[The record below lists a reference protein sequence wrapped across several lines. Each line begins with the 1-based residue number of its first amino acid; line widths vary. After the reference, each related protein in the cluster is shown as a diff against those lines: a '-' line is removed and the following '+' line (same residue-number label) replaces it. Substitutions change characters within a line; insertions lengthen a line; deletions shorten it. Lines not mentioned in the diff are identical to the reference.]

1 MLARMV
7 DLAIIA
13 AVALG
18 AFVGF
23 RKGFIVPLVVQA
35 GGLIGLWAVYAG
47 PLKGSVPS
55 GVAGAGLGIFALALA
70 STVFG
75 MVARLLVGLIHR
87 FAILKKFDKVA
98 GVPLGAATAAL
109 TVYVALVG
117 VITLDGW
124 LGPLHTGLAI
134 GPQQLA
140 AVQKL
145 AALNPTLGA
154 FADPTTLN
162 TLVTAATKAPIPT
175 DQLTQYD
182 AALGFYEN
190 TVRPSLVGSKLA
202 PILLAAGEGL
212 PVVGQH
218 VDFPTK

>member
-1 MLARMV
+1 MV

-13 AVALG
+13 AVVIG
-18 AFVGF
+18 AFFGF

-55 GVAGAGLGIFALALA
+55 GIAGAGLGFGALALA

-75 MVARLLVGLIHR
+75 MVARVLVSLIHR
-87 FAILKKFDKVA
+87 FGILKKFDKVA

-109 TVYVALVG
+109 TMYVALVG
-117 VITLDGW
+117 VVTLDGW
-124 LGPLHTGLAI
+124 LAPLHGGLAV

-175 DQLTQYD
+175 DQLAQYD

-202 PILLAAGEGL
+202 PILLGAGENL
-212 PVVGQH
+212 PVIGQH

>member
-1 MLARMV
+1 MV

-13 AVALG
+13 AVAVG
-18 AFVGF
+18 AFFGF

-35 GGLIGLWAVYAG
+35 GGLLGLWAIYAG

-55 GVAGAGLGIFALALA
+55 GIAGAGLGFGALALG
-70 STVFG
+70 STVLG
-75 MVARLLVGLIHR
+75 AVGSVLVAVIHR
-87 FAILKKFDKVA
+87 FGILKKFDKVA

-109 TVYVALVG
+109 TVYVALIG
-117 VITLDGW
+117 VVTLDGW
-124 LGPLHTGLAI
+124 LAPLHGGLAV
-134 GPQQLA
+134 GPQQVA

-175 DQLTQYD
+175 DQLSQYD

-190 TVRPSLVGSKLA
+190 TVRPSLIGSKLA
-202 PILLAAGEGL
+202 PALLAAGQNL
-212 PVVGQH
+212 PVIGQH

>member
-1 MLARMV
+1 M
-7 DLAIIA
+7 
-13 AVALG
+13 
-18 AFVGF
+18 
-23 RKGFIVPLVVQA
+23 
-35 GGLIGLWAVYAG
+35 
-47 PLKGSVPS
+47 PS
-55 GVAGAGLGIFALALA
+55 GIAGAGLGIGALALA
-70 STVFG
+70 STLFG
-75 MVARLLVGLIHR
+75 VVGRVLVSLIHR
-87 FAILKKFDKVA
+87 FGVLKRFDKVA

-117 VITLDGW
+117 VVTLDGW
-124 LGPLHTGLAI
+124 LAPLHGGLAI

-175 DQLTQYD
+175 DQLAQYD

-190 TVRPSLVGSKLA
+190 SVRPSLVGSKLA
-202 PILLAAGEGL
+202 PLLLSAGENL
-212 PVVGQH
+212 PVIGQH

>member
-1 MLARMV
+1 MV

-13 AVALG
+13 AVAVG

-35 GGLIGLWAVYAG
+35 GGLLGLWAIYAG

-55 GVAGAGLGIFALALA
+55 GIAGAGLGFGALALG
-70 STVFG
+70 STVLG
-75 MVARLLVGLIHR
+75 AVGNVLVGVIHR
-87 FAILKKFDKVA
+87 FGILKKFDKVA

-109 TVYVALVG
+109 TVYVALIG
-117 VITLDGW
+117 VVTLDGW
-124 LGPLHTGLAI
+124 LAPLHGGLAV
-134 GPQQLA
+134 GPTQLA

-162 TLVTAATKAPIPT
+162 ALVTAATKAPIPT
-175 DQLTQYD
+175 DQLAQYD

-202 PILLAAGEGL
+202 PTLLAVGENL
-212 PVVGQH
+212 PVIGQH